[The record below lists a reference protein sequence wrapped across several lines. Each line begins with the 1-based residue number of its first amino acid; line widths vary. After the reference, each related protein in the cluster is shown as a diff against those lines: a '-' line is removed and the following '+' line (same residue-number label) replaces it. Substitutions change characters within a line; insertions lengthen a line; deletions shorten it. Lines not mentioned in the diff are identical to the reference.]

1 MSIQIPKKPKFMKGM
16 IIYSVIALLLTIIIL
31 VSLFTSNETVD
42 WNRDGVIDIND
53 DIYSHNA
60 FGDYSFEPSLYASA
74 VMIPFSLFTPL
85 LFYSVYFLTKYSEYK
100 LATNNYPEYVRR
112 KLEKLER
119 QLKQAEA
126 KQALIDAEYQAAV
139 DSQKSTEPWAVRYS
153 TSPCPYCGHYKVR
166 NAKWEDKSL
175 SVAFWGI
182 ASSKIGTNYKCEYCN
197 RMWE

>member
-1 MSIQIPKKPKFMKGM
+1 MSIQIPKKPKFKRGM
-16 IIYSVIALLLTIIIL
+16 IVYSFIALFLTIIL
-31 VSLFTSNETVD
+31 LTNLFTTDETVD

-53 DIYSHNA
+53 DIYHHNVMR
-60 FGDYSFEPSLYASA
+60 DYSFESSLYAGA
-74 VMIPFSLFTPL
+74 IMIPFLLFTPL
-85 LFYSVYFLTKYSEYK
+85 LYYCVYFLLKYNKYK

-112 KLEKLER
+112 ELAKLEK

-126 KQALIDAEYQAAV
+126 KQALIEAEYQAAV
-139 DSQKSTEPWAVRYS
+139 DSQKLTEPWAVRYS

-175 SVAFWGI
+175 SVAFWGV